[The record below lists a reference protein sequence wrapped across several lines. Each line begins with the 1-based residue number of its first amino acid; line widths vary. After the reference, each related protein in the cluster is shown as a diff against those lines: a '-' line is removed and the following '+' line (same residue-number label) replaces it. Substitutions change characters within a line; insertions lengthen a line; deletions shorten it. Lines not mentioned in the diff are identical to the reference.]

1 MSVFGRLAILCA
13 ILRHL
18 QLVALIT
25 MTGELA
31 ALRPRA
37 LVVDQLSAGIPL
49 LQYLSPSSP
58 VLFYCHFPD
67 LLLARGRDASALKR
81 LYRVPFDW
89 LERWTTGFAHAVAVN
104 SRFTAGVVRR
114 TWPGFEIPGRR
125 PLHVIYPAVDTAAA
139 ARRDKAKEK
148 ERIREEARF
157 GRPLEGETLVLSIN
171 RFERTKDIGLALRAF
186 AAIPPADRR
195 GVRLVLAGGYDNR
208 IDENV
213 QYHAE
218 LRALAD
224 SLSLGHH
231 TVQPPSASSSSS
243 SSSPPS
249 DGDSDRPPTAKS
261 LLGSVPD
268 VDVAPVLFL
277 LSIPG
282 ALKTALLKSARLLVY
297 TPAHEHFGIV
307 PLEAMLA
314 RVPVLAATSGG
325 PVESVVDGQTGWLRD
340 PKDASAWTDV
350 IAAALQ
356 LPDSD
361 LRALGDAGA
370 KRVREVFGRDKMAE
384 AFDAILDD
392 IVARHSTIT
401 IFNLA
406 VSLFLFV
413 LSFGGGL
420 VLAKIY
426 RHYQGVAPSS

>member
-18 QLVALIT
+18 QLIALIT
-25 MTGELA
+25 MTGELS

-37 LVVDQLSAGIPL
+37 LVVDQLSAGIPM

-81 LYRVPFDW
+81 LYRIPFDW

-104 SRFTAGVVRR
+104 SRFTAGVVRK

-125 PLHVIYPAVDTAAA
+125 PLHVIYPAVDTAS
-139 ARRDKAKEK
+139 RRDKAKEK
-148 ERIREEARF
+148 DRIKEEARF
-157 GRPLEGETLVLSIN
+157 GRPLDGETLVLSIN

-195 GVRLVLAGGYDNR
+195 RVRLVLAGGYDSR

-218 LRALAD
+218 LRGLAD

-231 TVQPPSASSSSS
+231 TVQPPSSSSSS
-243 SSSPPS
+243 PS

-282 ALKTALLKSARLLVY
+282 ALKNALLKSARLLVY
-297 TPAHEHFGIV
+297 TPANEHFGIV

-340 PKDASAWTDV
+340 PKDVSAWTGV
-350 IAAALQ
+350 MATALQ
-356 LPDSD
+356 LPDAD
-361 LRALGDAGA
+361 LRAIGDAGS

-384 AFDAILDD
+384 AFDAILGD
-392 IVARHSTIT
+392 IVARHSSIS
-401 IFNLA
+401 IFNVA

-420 VLAKIY
+420 VLAKLY
-426 RHYQGVAPSS
+426 RQYQGVAPSS